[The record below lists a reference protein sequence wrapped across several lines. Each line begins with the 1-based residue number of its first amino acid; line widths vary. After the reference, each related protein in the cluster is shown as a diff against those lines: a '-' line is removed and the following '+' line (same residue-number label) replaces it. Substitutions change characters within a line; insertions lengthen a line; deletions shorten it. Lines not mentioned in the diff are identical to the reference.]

1 MIASVYIATS
11 LDGYIARENGDV
23 DWLSAENG
31 AGDGEDYGFQEFM
44 ASVDVLVMGRNS
56 YDKVLSFGEWPY
68 GNKKVVVLTSRPLHI
83 PANIANTVD
92 SRSCSPIELID
103 QLSEGGANHI
113 YVDGGK
119 TIQSFLAAG
128 LIRQII
134 ITRIPILLGTG
145 IPLFGSLKE
154 DVNLKHIETRSF
166 SNGLVQSRYEVSG

>member
-68 GNKKVVVLTSRPLHI
+68 GNKKVVVLTSRPL
-83 PANIANTVD
+83 A
-92 SRSCSPIELID
+92 CCWE
-103 QLSEGGANHI
+103 
-113 YVDGGK
+113 K
-119 TIQSFLAAG
+119 T
-128 LIRQII
+128 
-134 ITRIPILLGTG
+134 
-145 IPLFGSLKE
+145 
-154 DVNLKHIETRSF
+154 
-166 SNGLVQSRYEVSG
+166 